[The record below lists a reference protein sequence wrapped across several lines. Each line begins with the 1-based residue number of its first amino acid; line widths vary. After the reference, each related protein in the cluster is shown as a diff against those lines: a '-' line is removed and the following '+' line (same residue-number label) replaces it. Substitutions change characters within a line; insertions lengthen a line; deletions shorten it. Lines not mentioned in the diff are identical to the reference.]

1 MWHILIKYHHGI
13 FILKNILLD
22 IPLEEYYNRREKV
35 TWEWEPYRDANGEIP
50 KDLIAFF
57 IRLMKEPEKP
67 DNPPKPILSAAE
79 SRRLQVNLE
88 YLRRKGLASLNGGT
102 FEKLEDDLYE
112 LRLITS
118 EHNPRFILT
127 TATPK
132 RFIVLHAFCKKY
144 KSAIRDRDKNPARLR
159 LRELKQ
165 REKK

>member
-1 MWHILIKYHHGI
+1 M
-13 FILKNILLD
+13 
-22 IPLEEYYNRREKV
+22 
-35 TWEWEPYRDANGEIP
+35 TWDWEIYQDDNGEIP
-50 KDLIAFF
+50 KDLLAFF
-57 IRLMKEPEKP
+57 IQLIPEAEKP
-67 DNPPKPILSAAE
+67 DNLPKPILSAAE

-88 YLRRKGLASLNGGT
+88 YLRRRGLASLNSGT

-144 KSAIRDRDKNPARLR
+144 KSAIRDRDKNPARSR

-165 REKK
+165 REKNE

>member
-1 MWHILIKYHHGI
+1 MTWD
-13 FILKNILLD
+13 LKIYQD
-22 IPLEEYYNRREKV
+22 G
-35 TWEWEPYRDANGEIP
+35 NGKIP
-50 KDLIAFF
+50 KDLLGFF
-57 IRLMKEPEKP
+57 IQIMPEAEKP
-67 DNPPKPILSAAE
+67 ENPPKPILSAAE
-79 SRRLQVNLE
+79 SKRLQVNLG
-88 YLRRKGLASLNGGT
+88 YLCNKGLASLNGGT

-132 RFIVLHAFCKKY
+132 RFIILHAFCKKY
-144 KSAIRDRDKNPARLR
+144 KSAIRDKDKNPARLR